1 MKKLIV
7 IIGVIA
13 ALIAP
18 LVVTSNVSAQSVDIY
33 GACSGSSGEVCKNR
47 GATVQPL
54 FKNLINA
61 ILLILGAIS
70 VIMII
75 IGGFQYVTS
84 AGDSNKVKT
93 AKSTIMYA
101 VIGVA
106 VALLSYAIVDFVFG
120 KI

>member
-7 IIGVIA
+7 VIGMIA
-13 ALIAP
+13 ALITP
-18 LVVTSNVSAQSVDIY
+18 LAVVSNVSAQNVDIY

-54 FKNLINA
+54 FKNLIDA

-75 IGGFQYVTS
+75 VGGFQYVTS

>member
-1 MKKLIV
+1 MKKLVV
-7 IIGVIA
+7 IIGMMA
-13 ALIAP
+13 ALIAS
-18 LVVTSNVSAQSVDIY
+18 LVVASSVSAQSVDIY

-47 GATVQPL
+47 GATIQPL
-54 FKNLINA
+54 FKNLVDA
-61 ILLILGAIS
+61 VLLILGAVS
-70 VIMII
+70 VV
-75 IGGFQYVTS
+75 GGFQYVTS
-84 AGDSNKVKT
+84 AGDSGKVKA

>member
-1 MKKLIV
+1 MKKLVV
-7 IIGVIA
+7 IIGMMA

-18 LVVTSNVSAQSVDIY
+18 LVVASSASAQSVDIY
-33 GACSGSSGEVCKNR
+33 GARSGSSGEVCKNR
-47 GATVQPL
+47 GATIQPL
-54 FKNLINA
+54 FKNLVDA
-61 ILLILGAIS
+61 VLLILGAVS

-75 IGGFQYVTS
+75 VGGFQYVTS
-84 AGDSNKVKT
+84 AGDSSKVKA

>member
-1 MKKLIV
+1 MKKLVV
-7 IIGVIA
+7 IIGIMA

-18 LVVTSNVSAQSVDIY
+18 LVVASSASAQSVDIY

-47 GATVQPL
+47 GATIQPL
-54 FKNLINA
+54 FKNLVDA
-61 ILLILGAIS
+61 VLLILGAVS

-75 IGGFQYVTS
+75 VGGFQYVTS
-84 AGDSNKVKT
+84 AGDSGKVKA

>member
-1 MKKLIV
+1 M
-7 IIGVIA
+7 
-13 ALIAP
+13 
-18 LVVTSNVSAQSVDIY
+18 
-33 GACSGSSGEVCKNR
+33 
-47 GATVQPL
+47 
-54 FKNLINA
+54 
-61 ILLILGAIS
+61 
-70 VIMII
+70 
-75 IGGFQYVTS
+75 TS